1 MRPCIR
7 CPLELLG
14 TCLLDRADLLTD
26 HRWREAESRD
36 SQAAVS
42 GSRILILDEPTSV
55 LTRDEAD
62 QVLGRLRELTQAGV
76 LSVLLIT
83 HKLREVNITV
93 VIFCRHICLISES
106 MGHHGC
112 ER

>member
-1 MRPCIR
+1 
-7 CPLELLG
+7 
-14 TCLLDRADLLTD
+14 
-26 HRWREAESRD
+26 
-36 SQAAVS
+36 
-42 GSRILILDEPTSV
+42 LILDEPTSV

-83 HKLREVNITV
+83 HKLREVKITV